1 MTMETGTL
9 SLLRSKSLP
18 AAVKDEI
25 ANLILSGKLVAG
37 QKLTEYELAERLGV
51 SRGPVREALLGLE
64 EAGLIR
70 LAKNR
75 GMYVREIS
83 STEAGDLYEVRAG
96 LEGWAGRILA
106 PKITEEQLAEL
117 RRMVAAMSDSI
128 ANNDLNAYFPQNI
141 RFHEVI
147 VEMTGNEKLVM
158 LYRRL
163 INEMHLIRRHELAAS
178 GMRRSVGE
186 HAGIVDAL
194 ATRSGEKA
202 SAAME
207 AHVFGGRSRFLSMA
221 SQQQVDE
228 AG

>member
-1 MTMETGTL
+1 METL
-9 SLLRSKSLP
+9 NLLKSKSLT

-25 ANLILSGKLVAG
+25 SSLILSGQLAAG

-83 STEAGDLYEVRAG
+83 VEEAGDLYEVRAG

-106 PKITEEQLAEL
+106 PKITEEQVAEL
-117 RRMVAAMSDSI
+117 RSLVSEMADSI
-128 ANNDLNAYFPQNI
+128 VRNDLNAYFRQNI

-147 VEMTGNEKLVM
+147 VEMTGNAKLVM
-158 LYRRL
+158 LYRR
-163 INEMHLIRRHELAAS
+163 IVNEMHLIRRHELAAS
-178 GMRRSVGE
+178 GMRRSVEE
-186 HAGIVDAL
+186 HANIVRAL
-194 ATRSGEKA
+194 ETRSGERA
-202 SAAME
+202 AAAME
-207 AHVFGGRSRFLSMA
+207 AHVLGGRERFLTMA
-221 SQQQVDE
+221 E
-228 AG
+228 K